1 MIEDSLKRGPGHRP
15 VDGKVRAGP
24 AEARSRPGSLM
35 HDLEELR
42 ACVARRLASIE
53 GLARERAGAASAE
66 IARLEQT
73 LIQRIEELEA
83 ERGRVRSGADQ
94 EQMNWKQSLG
104 QLESDRQ
111 LLAEAW
117 ERLERE
123 RIEIVG
129 AGIAPGTQRTRPSEI
144 GVPHGS
150 PGPTAPV
157 AARSTGTVESGNP
170 VAETILRQFQALSS
184 DVRRTTEARYS
195 SR

>member
-1 MIEDSLKRGPGHRP
+1 
-15 VDGKVRAGP
+15 
-24 AEARSRPGSLM
+24 M

-42 ACVARRLASIE
+42 ACVAGRIASIE
-53 GLARERAGAASAE
+53 GLARDRAGAASAE
-66 IARLEQT
+66 IARLEQA
-73 LIQRIEELEA
+73 LKQRIEELEA
-83 ERGRVRSGADQ
+83 ERGRLRSGADQ
-94 EQMNWKQSLG
+94 DQTNWKQSLG

-129 AGIAPGTQRTRPSEI
+129 AGIAPGPQRTRPSEI
-144 GVPHGS
+144 GVAHGS

-157 AARSTGTVESGNP
+157 AARSTGMGEAGNP

-195 SR
+195 TR